1 MSHDHLMLT
10 KPEFITLAVL
20 WELSLQLSCGEQGT
34 ASREKRKERGK
45 ADSRAM
51 PASLGEQRVPVSPQR
66 KGNYRK
72 FKEKVEFHYTQISTQ
87 ECCSRCPILF
97 QENHDGES
105 TGRGKVKRWRRFSIQ
120 WHSHSGQGCP
130 SWHQPLPAVP
140 KGA

>member
-72 FKEKVEFHYTQISTQ
+72 FK
-87 ECCSRCPILF
+87 
-97 QENHDGES
+97 
-105 TGRGKVKRWRRFSIQ
+105 
-120 WHSHSGQGCP
+120 
-130 SWHQPLPAVP
+130 
-140 KGA
+140 